1 MDMILFQSILACPI
15 ASLLAAERCRDG
27 VSISSRLSPAPAV
40 AASAAGPGNG
50 IPQPDLGGRDRL
62 PVQAPAMDAENR
74 TDSLA
79 SGRHTHV
86 SKSPALIAVTVL
98 HHIHCLHPA
107 KRFKNLAKIA
117 PGDITRQ
124 VTYTDI
130 HSVPSFVCIE
140 HLSFDG
146 VLNREK

>member
-1 MDMILFQSILACPI
+1 MILFQSVLACPI
-15 ASLLAAERCRDG
+15 ASLFAAERCRDE
-27 VSISSRLSPAPAV
+27 VSVSSRLSCAPTV

-50 IPQPDLGGRDRL
+50 IPQPDLGGRDHP
-62 PVQAPAMDAENR
+62 PVQASAMNTENR

-86 SKSPALIAVTVL
+86 SKSSGLIAVTVS
-98 HHIHCLHPA
+98 HHIRRLHPT
-107 KRFKNLAKIA
+107 KRFENLSKIA

-130 HSVPSFVCIE
+130 HSVPSFICIK
-140 HLSFDG
+140 HLSFDS
-146 VLNREK
+146 VPNREK

>member
-15 ASLLAAERCRDG
+15 ASLLAAKRCRDG

-40 AASAAGPGNG
+40 AASTAGPGHG
-50 IPQPDLGGRDRL
+50 IPRPDLGGRDRL
-62 PVQAPAMDAENR
+62 PVQAPAMNTENR
-74 TDSLA
+74 TDSFA

-86 SKSPALIAVTVL
+86 SKSPGPITAMLL
-98 HHIHCLHPA
+98 HYVRCLHPA
-107 KRFKNLAKIA
+107 KRFENLAKIA
-117 PGDITRQ
+117 PGDIARQ

-130 HSVPSFVCIE
+130 HSVPLFICIE
-140 HLSFDG
+140 HLPLDG